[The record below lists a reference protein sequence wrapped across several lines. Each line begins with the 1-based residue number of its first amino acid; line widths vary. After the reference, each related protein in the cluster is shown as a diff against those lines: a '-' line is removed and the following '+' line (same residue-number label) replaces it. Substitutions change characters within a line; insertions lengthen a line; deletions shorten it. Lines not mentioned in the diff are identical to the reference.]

1 MAPGLQVAVNVEQ
14 GIACGQPD
22 KRSTAYSP
30 PTETVAPLV
39 GKIGEPEWGD
49 GPRFCNFAARAVS
62 DTDRATVMIRGGAA
76 KVWQT
81 DRQVPMTDTYDTASN
96 ACSALWLVPGRMSG
110 ALGMRS
116 G

>member
-14 GIACGQPD
+14 RIACGQPD
-22 KRSTAYSP
+22 KGSTAYSP

-39 GKIGEPEWGD
+39 GNIGKPEWGD
-49 GPRFCNFAARAVS
+49 DPHFCNFAARAVS

-81 DRQVPMTDTYDTASN
+81 DRPVPVTDTYDTVSTAYRR
-96 ACSALWLVPGRMSG
+96 AMTRARTQSG
-110 ALGMRS
+110 ALEMRS